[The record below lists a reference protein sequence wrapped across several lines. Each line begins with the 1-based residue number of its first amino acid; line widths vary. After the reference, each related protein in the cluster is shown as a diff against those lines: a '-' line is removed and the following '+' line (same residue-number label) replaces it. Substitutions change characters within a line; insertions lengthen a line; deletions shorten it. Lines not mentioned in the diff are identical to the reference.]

1 MPSSSSRNITTKP
14 QECAS
19 WEYQDAAY
27 YPGGNGEIGHSPYGV
42 ASYQYQQHHL
52 DSLQHDAE
60 EGLGSE
66 HLQLKLSSPFEP
78 SSPLSSKIRRSLQR
92 KAPALQAEW
101 RGGQE
106 EEEALAMAIKGRA
119 GSDMPSRTRSQHGS
133 DSDMPSRTRSQHGSE
148 SSRTRSQHGSGYAHL
163 RERMDSLGSRP
174 SLNNSRVYTT
184 ICAHMLA
191 RSPARTHAPTPVSSN
206 REKHRAYV

>member
-1 MPSSSSRNITTKP
+1 MNRFSKETLSRMPSSSSRNVTTKP

-27 YPGGNGEIGHSPYGV
+27 YPGGNGEIGHSPYGG

-106 EEEALAMAIKGRA
+106 EEEELAMAIKGRA
-119 GSDMPSRTRSQHGS
+119 G
-133 DSDMPSRTRSQHGSE
+133 SDMPSRTRSQHGSE

-191 RSPARTHAPTPVSSN
+191 RSPARTHARTPVSSN